1 MNVLCDTKAGT
12 EITMD
17 FMQQASTTRHEYRLK
32 AWQRVLFMLLSVA
45 MIGGGF
51 AVSIVAAK
59 SGRAVEVIMPIFFI
73 GMGLYLAAY
82 ALRSR
87 VVIDGTRIEVRDAF
101 RDRAA
106 DLSEIEG
113 FRTISSRN
121 GRYTQLCLKEGRG
134 KVTISQ
140 SFDTDDDYRAWFQ
153 QLTDLDARDRD
164 MLLDEISRDSQLG
177 STPEERLNALKQA
190 KTISI
195 AIIAAAVAAAVGLS
209 FGASDL
215 HLLSAVV
222 LALVPVVEIL
232 LMQRSPLLYTVF
244 KKKAD
249 PRAELS
255 IALIIA
261 GFGLFLGVRNLHFV
275 SMQPI
280 LLMAVPV
287 ALVYIASFFNSAR
300 KNSSPIGSLY
310 GLLVFSALYSYP
322 LVVLADTLLDAA
334 KPDSYTVPVIGKHM
348 VHGRST
354 TYYLDLA
361 PWGPLQNPNKISVSS
376 SFYRDAEPGDQIC
389 LDLHPGRLHAPWYQR
404 VDCSVAPVSEAPQ

>member
-1 MNVLCDTKAGT
+1 MN
-12 EITMD
+12 
-17 FMQQASTTRHEYRLK
+17 FMQQVSTTRHEYRLK
-32 AWQRVLFMLLSVA
+32 TWQRVFFMLLGLVFA
-45 MIGGGF
+45 GIGGF
-51 AVSIVAAK
+51 VAFIAAAH

-87 VVIDGTRIEVRDAF
+87 VVIDGARIEVRDAF

-121 GRYTQLCLKEGRG
+121 GRYTQLCLKEERG
-134 KVTISQ
+134 KITISQ
-140 SFDTDDDYRAWFQ
+140 SFATDDDYRAWFQ

-164 MLLDEISRDSQLG
+164 ALLDEISHDTELG
-177 STPEERLNALKQA
+177 STPEERLNALKLA
-190 KTISI
+190 KTVSI
-195 AIIAAAVAAAVGLS
+195 AIIAVSVAAAVGLD
-209 FGASDL
+209 FGARNL
-215 HLLSAVV
+215 YLPSAAV
-222 LALVPVVEIL
+222 LALVPVAAML
-232 LMQRSPLLYTVF
+232 LMQRSPLLYAVF

-249 PRAELS
+249 PRADLS
-255 IALIIA
+255 IALMIA
-261 GFGLFLGVRNLHFV
+261 GFGMFLSGRNLHLV
-275 SMQPI
+275 SVQPL

-300 KNSSPIGSLY
+300 KSSSSIATLY
-310 GLLVFSALYSYP
+310 GLVVFAVLYSYP
-322 LVVLADTLLDAA
+322 LVVLADTLLDTA
-334 KPDSYTVPVIGKHM
+334 KPASYTVPVTGKHM
-348 VHGRST
+348 VRGRST

-376 SFYRDAEPGDQIC
+376 SFYRDAQPGDQIC

-404 VDCSVAPVSEAPQ
+404 IDCSVAPVSDAQQ